1 MVSVEYLHLGGIMSI
16 NVSVTYMNYMPKT
29 VFSIIV
35 PGMQ

>member
-1 MVSVEYLHLGGIMSI
+1 MVRVEYLHFEGIVSI
-16 NVSVTYMNYMPKT
+16 NVSVTYVNYMPQT